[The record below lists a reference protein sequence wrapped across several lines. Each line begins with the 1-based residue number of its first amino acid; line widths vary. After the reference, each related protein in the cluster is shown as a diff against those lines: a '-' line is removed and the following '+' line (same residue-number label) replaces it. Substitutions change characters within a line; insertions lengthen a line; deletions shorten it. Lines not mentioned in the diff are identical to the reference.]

1 MTPERWER
9 IKKVFEA
16 ALERPPDQRAAFLAE
31 VCAGDDHL
39 RTELESLLSSYEEA
53 GSFIEMPAL
62 AAAAESLGEEPGAF
76 EARQRIGPYKLI
88 REIGHGGMG
97 EVYLAVRADEQ
108 FQKRV
113 ALKLIRHG
121 MNNRD
126 ILRRFRQERQILA
139 SLDHPN
145 ISRLLDGGTSEDG
158 LPYFVMEYIEGLPIT
173 DYCDHHKL
181 NTTERL
187 KLFRQVAAAVEYAHQ
202 NLVVHR
208 DLKPSNMLVTAE
220 GVVKL
225 LDFGIA
231 KLLNP
236 ELSGQTIEPTA
247 TALRLM
253 TPEYASPE
261 QVRGESIT
269 TASDV
274 YSLGVVLYELLTGH
288 RPFRLKSRAPH
299 EILQIV
305 CEEEPVRPSTA
316 VTRVEVETG
325 SDGTVRAT
333 LTPESVSRTREGQP
347 EKLRRRLKGDLD
359 NIVLMALRK
368 EPQRRYTTVNQLSEE
383 LRRHLEGEPVAARQ
397 STFGYRAAKLI
408 KRNKIAVTAAALISL
423 TLLGGIV
430 ATWWQARV
438 ANRERARAE
447 RRFNDVRKLAN
458 SFLFE
463 VHDAIEK
470 LPGSTPARQLVVN
483 RALEY
488 LNNLSSE
495 SWDEVSLQLEIAT
508 AYRRIGDVQ
517 GNPNTGNLGN
527 TAGALE
533 SYRKSLAICAKLKDA
548 YPANAEVYRYLAAS
562 HVGIAD
568 ILVVTGKLSEAVE
581 NYRQALTLNEELFA
595 ANPGDAHLWIALMR
609 NHLKLGDS
617 WGNPNFPNLGER
629 EKALEHFRR
638 VLEIAAR
645 VSVAEPA
652 NAQLRSYFYLAHERI
667 GDLEALAG
675 DIDGALASYQQSEE
689 VTQKLLDRDPSNVY
703 YRRHLAVLYQKL
715 SNLLL
720 KQRKD
725 VIGAREHARQ
735 AFKIVSALAKYA
747 PTDADMQS
755 MLAVSYERLGDVQ
768 DYSGD
773 LAGAI
778 EYYRKYLQ
786 TCEALY
792 TADPMNRRWES
803 WVYWASGKL
812 AAALARAGKSEEVT
826 RLRLQML
833 RIRKAR
839 ADAREATAVE
849 LNDYAW
855 DLLTIEPS
863 RLRDPAS
870 ALLYA
875 KRAVELSQGNDPAI
889 LDTLAWAYHSTG
901 DQAQAIMTEERAL
914 ALLAP
919 DAPLRR
925 EFEANLARFKTAA
938 QGKRPR

>member
-9 IKKVFEA
+9 IKRLFEL
-16 ALERPPDQRAAFLAE
+16 ALERPPNQRAAFLAE
-31 VCAGDDHL
+31 VCAGDDQL
-39 RTELESLLSSYEEA
+39 RTEIESLLSSHEEA

-62 AAAAESLGEEPGAF
+62 AAAAELLGKEPGAS
-76 EARQRIGPYKLI
+76 EVRQRIGPYKLI

-97 EVYLAVRADEQ
+97 AVYLAVRADEQ

-145 ISRLLDGGTSEDG
+145 IARLLDGGTSEDG

-187 KLFRQVAAAVEYAHQ
+187 KLFRQVCTAVEYAHQ

-220 GVVKL
+220 GVAKL

-261 QVRGESIT
+261 QVRGESVT

-288 RPFRLKSRAPH
+288 RPFRVKSRAPH
-299 EILQIV
+299 EILRIV

-316 VTRVEVETG
+316 VTRVEVETD

-333 LTPESVSRTREGQP
+333 LTPESVSRTREGPP

-368 EPQRRYTTVNQLSEE
+368 EPQRRYPTVNQLSED
-383 LRRHLEGEPVAARQ
+383 LRRHLEGEPVVARR

-408 KRNKIAVTAAALISL
+408 KRNKIAVTAAALILL

-438 ANRERARAE
+438 ANRERAIAE
-447 RRFNDVRKLAN
+447 RRFTDVRRLAN

-470 LPGSTPARQLVVN
+470 LPGSAPARQLVVK

-488 LNNLSSE
+488 LDNLSRE
-495 SWDEVSLQLEIAT
+495 SGDDLSLQLELAT
-508 AYRRIGDVQ
+508 AYRRIGNVQ
-517 GNPNTGNLGN
+517 GNPNTGNLGD

-533 SYRKSLAICAKLKDA
+533 SYRRSLAICTKLRDA
-548 YPANAEVYRYLAAS
+548 YPANAEILRHLAAS
-562 HVGIAD
+562 YVGIAD

-581 NYRQALTLNEELFA
+581 NYRQALRFNEELFA
-595 ANPGDAHLWIALMR
+595 AHPDDPQLGLALMR
-609 NHLKLGDS
+609 NHLKLGDG
-617 WGNPNFPNLGER
+617 WGNPNFPNLGDR

-645 VSVAEPA
+645 LSVAAPA
-652 NAQLRSYFYLAHERI
+652 STQVRSYFYLAHERI

-675 DIDGALASYQQSEE
+675 DLARALASYQQSEE
-689 VTQKLLDRDPSNVY
+689 VTRKLLDVDPVNVY
-703 YRRHLAVLYQKL
+703 YRRHLAVLQQKL

-720 KQRKD
+720 KQRQD
-725 VIGAREHARQ
+725 VIGARARARQ
-735 AFKIVSALAKYA
+735 AFELVSALAKRL
-747 PTDADMQS
+747 PP
-755 MLAVSYERLGDVQ
+755 MLICKV
-768 DYSGD
+768 
-773 LAGAI
+773 
-778 EYYRKYLQ
+778 
-786 TCEALY
+786 CW
-792 TADPMNRRWES
+792 P
-803 WVYWASGKL
+803 
-812 AAALARAGKSEEVT
+812 
-826 RLRLQML
+826 
-833 RIRKAR
+833 
-839 ADAREATAVE
+839 
-849 LNDYAW
+849 
-855 DLLTIEPS
+855 
-863 RLRDPAS
+863 
-870 ALLYA
+870 
-875 KRAVELSQGNDPAI
+875 
-889 LDTLAWAYHSTG
+889 
-901 DQAQAIMTEERAL
+901 
-914 ALLAP
+914 
-919 DAPLRR
+919 
-925 EFEANLARFKTAA
+925 
-938 QGKRPR
+938 